1 MRIGLGGGSGVEL
14 RSRAQAEDVLAKAVV
29 SREARQNL
37 TALAIAAVVVALV
50 VVGFSRPGAVLPISD
65 ETLADSVARNAGSA
79 FGAIVPPRCRAE
91 RGDRWRCLVSVED
104 GGTSATRRYE
114 VEVGWDGCWRGTRP
128 SPERRQGSRGE
139 RERQVSEEVLLS
151 GCVSLV
157 DY

>member
-1 MRIGLGGGSGVEL
+1 VT
-14 RSRAQAEDVLAKAVV
+14 
-29 SREARQNL
+29 RETRQNL
-37 TALAIAAVVVALV
+37 TALAIAAVVVLLV
-50 VVGFSRPGAVLPISD
+50 VIAFSRPGAVLPISD

-114 VEVGWDGCWRGTRP
+114 VEVGWDGCWSGTRP
-128 SPERRQGSRGE
+128 S
-139 RERQVSEEVLLS
+139 RERGRRSPAKREPQESEEVLLS
-151 GCVSLV
+151 GCVSLM

>member
-1 MRIGLGGGSGVEL
+1 M
-14 RSRAQAEDVLAKAVV
+14 

-37 TALAIAAVVVALV
+37 TALAIAAAVVLIIVVA
-50 VVGFSRPGAVLPISD
+50 FSRPGAVLPISD

-91 RGDRWRCLVSVED
+91 RGDRWRCLVSVDD

-128 SPERRQGSRGE
+128 GRERDGRSGGRRE
-139 RERQVSEEVLLS
+139 READQQVLLS

>member
-1 MRIGLGGGSGVEL
+1 
-14 RSRAQAEDVLAKAVV
+14 V
-29 SREARQNL
+29 SRETRQNL
-37 TALAIAAVVVALV
+37 TALGIAAVVLLLV
-50 VVGFSRPGAVLPISD
+50 VIAFSRPGAVLPISD

-91 RGDRWRCLVSVED
+91 RGDRWKCLVSVED

-128 SPERRQGSRGE
+128 SREGDGRARGK
-139 RERQVSEEVLLS
+139 RERQEDEEVLLS